1 MMSMLVFVAVGH
13 IVCGRAAASPPSVP
27 CVLAAMGGWHLA
39 LSRAGRRRGSVG
51 VQAEG
56 GGLPVCAGGG
66 RLWKGMRR
74 PIRLAIRYP
83 RSIRTTHLS

>member
-51 VQAEG
+51 VQA
-56 GGLPVCAGGG
+56 AGGCG
-66 RLWKGMRR
+66 RSEWCAAPFDSQNVARA
-74 PIRLAIRYP
+74 P
-83 RSIRTTHLS
+83 